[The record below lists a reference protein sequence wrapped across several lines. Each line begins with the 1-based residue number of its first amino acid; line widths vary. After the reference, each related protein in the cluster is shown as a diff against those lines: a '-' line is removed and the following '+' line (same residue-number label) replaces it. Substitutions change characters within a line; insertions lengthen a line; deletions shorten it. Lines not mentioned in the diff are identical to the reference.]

1 MMISSPGTGNRLNP
15 GARITPKTILD
26 PQVRLSWESITP
38 LCGRFV
44 PEIIEKTSSKWTKRL
59 KNKMTNLKCKPQYNS
74 GWWLPFVDV
83 HLVWH
88 QAIHDQCLKVHSRT
102 RCASKIEKKKMKKMS
117 ENEYHLDL
125 GREDWYHLK
134 ASSRVKTNFSSQ
146 GSYLIISAQFQYWNS
161 LA

>member
-1 MMISSPGTGNRLNP
+1 MDKKI
-15 GARITPKTILD
+15 
-26 PQVRLSWESITP
+26 
-38 LCGRFV
+38 
-44 PEIIEKTSSKWTKRL
+44 
-59 KNKMTNLKCKPQYNS
+59 KNKMSNLKCKPQYNS

-134 ASSRVKTNFSSQ
+134 ASLGSKQTLALKDLIWLYLHSFSTE
-146 GSYLIISAQFQYWNS
+146 IV
-161 LA
+161 